1 MKRLLKYFDGYKLTS
16 LLGPFFKLL
25 EAAFELIIP
34 LVVSTMIDKG
44 IIAGDKAYCT
54 RMVFVMILL
63 GFVGFMSAIT
73 AQYFAARSAIGFAGN
88 VRSALFRHMQSLSYS
103 DMDRLGTGTL
113 ITRMTSD
120 VNQMQNGVNMAL
132 RLLLRSPLIVFGAM
146 IMAFTQDVH
155 AAVIFVIVI
164 PILAIIVFAIIAVT
178 IPGYKKV
185 QAKLDRV
192 LNLTRENANGVRV
205 IRAFGNEEEEVEKFA
220 EANDGLRELQNKVGR
235 ISAYTNP
242 LTYVVINF
250 AIMALIYVCGIRVDS
265 GKMSTGVTVALYNYM
280 SQILVELI
288 KLANLIITITKALAS
303 ANRVADILETKPGM
317 KDGEKSFGEFK
328 KTASGTKETPV
339 VEFDHAFI
347 SYAGGGQGALSDV
360 NFSVSRGETVG
371 IIGGT
376 GSGKST
382 LVNLIPRFYDVTG
395 GAVRV
400 NGCDVRDLKLS
411 ELRKHIG
418 IVMQHAVLFKGDIR
432 SNLAFSNGEASD
444 EEMLAALKDA
454 QMGDFSLERE
464 VTQGGGNLSG
474 GQKQRISVA
483 RALVRKP
490 DILILDDSSSAL
502 DYATDLAMRT
512 AIKKLDYEPTTF
524 IVSQRCASVAHADKI
539 IVLDDGHVAGMGS
552 HSELLRSNEVY
563 REIYNSQVK
572 SEEGIKD
579 ELLSEESEVPE

>member
-1 MKRLLKYFDGYKLTS
+1 MRRLLKYFDGYKLTS

-25 EAAFELIIP
+25 EAAFELVIP
-34 LVVSTMIDKG
+34 IVVSLLIDKG
-44 IIAGDKAYCT
+44 IAAGDKAYCIK
-54 RMVFVMILL
+54 MVLIMILL
-63 GFVGFMSAIT
+63 GFVGFMSSII

-88 VRSALFRHMQSLSYS
+88 VRLALFKHMQTLSFS

-164 PILAIIVFAIIAVT
+164 PVLAIIVFAIIAVT

-185 QAKLDRV
+185 QTKLDRV

-205 IRAFGNEEEEVEKFA
+205 IRAFGNEEEEVEKFG
-220 EANDGLRELQNKVGR
+220 EANDTLRNLQNKIGR

-250 AIMALIYVCGIRVDS
+250 AVMALIYVCGVRVDN
-265 GKMSTGVTVALYNYM
+265 GKMSAGVTVALYNYM

-303 ANRVADILETKPGM
+303 ANRVADILDTVPGM
-317 KDGEKSFGEFK
+317 KDGEESFVELK
-328 KTASGTKETPV
+328 ESASGKSEIPV

-360 NFSVSRGETVG
+360 TFKVRRGETVG

-400 NGCDVRDLKLS
+400 NGYDVRDVKLS
-411 ELRKHIG
+411 ELRRSIG
-418 IVMQHAVLFKGDIR
+418 IVMQKAVLFKGDVQ
-432 SNLAFSNGEASD
+432 SNLAFSNPDATDDEMKEA
-444 EEMLAALKDA
+444 LNDA
-454 QMGDFSLERE
+454 QMGKFGLGRE
-464 VTQGGGNLSG
+464 ITQGGGNLSG

-490 DILILDDSSSAL
+490 EILILDDSSSAL

-512 AIKKLDYEPTTF
+512 AIKKLDYRPTTF
-524 IVSQRCASVAHADKI
+524 IVSQRCASVSHADKI
-539 IVLDDGHVAGMGS
+539 VVLDDGHVAGIGS
-552 HSELLRSNEVY
+552 HLELLKTNEVY

-572 SEEGIKD
+572 SEEGVTD
-579 ELLSEESEVPE
+579 DYSEESEVFE